1 MFNIM
6 GPNGRRCDGC
16 HGAMS
21 DTFKLTAYRVLNSKI
36 QRAPL
41 QLGVCQIIVMTMHR
55 DSNFHDLLH
64 RLLTPRI
71 DY

>member
-1 MFNIM
+1 M
-6 GPNGRRCDGC
+6 D
-16 HGAMS
+16 
-21 DTFKLTAYRVLNSKI
+21 YRQHTTIATHKEKHALDFGVKKGWV
-36 QRAPL
+36 PL
-41 QLGVCQIIVMTMHR
+41 PLGVCQIIVMTMHR